1 MNQIVAEKKFI
12 QERLGINFA
21 NLSQSYLR
29 AETQLTTLSSYKFL
43 LQRSQN
49 PNALV
54 TERLLDLNDQ
64 FVISH
69 IGVFLKYI
77 ASDSPTTDQQI
88 AARLLTYVDANTITV
103 AAGLQA
109 QAIYN
114 GNLNFT
120 IDRKEFL
127 PNFPTRSFERVP
139 DTQTAANA
147 YFTASGQKL
156 VNASPNGLYGF
167 YPFEPVLIDGRQ
179 TLDISANLNAGTT
192 IDGASMTIYAVMEL
206 RGYLVVNAKS

>member
-21 NLSQSYLR
+21 SLSQAYLR
-29 AETQLTTLSSYKFL
+29 SETQLTTLSSYKFL

-54 TERLLDLNDQ
+54 TERLLDLNDK
-64 FVISH
+64 FVITH

-77 ASDSPTTDQQI
+77 ASDSPSTDNQI

-127 PNFPTRSFERVP
+127 PNFPARAFERVP

-147 YFTASGQKL
+147 FFTSSAQKL
-156 VNASPNGLYGF
+156 VNSSPNGLYGF

-179 TLDISANLNAGTT
+179 TLDISLNLNAGTT
-192 IDGASMTIYAVMEL
+192 IDGSSMTIYAVMEL
-206 RGYLVVNAKS
+206 RGYLVVNAQS

>member
-1 MNQIVAEKKFI
+1 MNQIVSEKKFI
-12 QERLGINFA
+12 QERLGIPFA
-21 NLSQSYLR
+21 SLSQAYLR
-29 AETQLTTLSSYKFL
+29 SETQLTTLSSYKFI

-64 FVISH
+64 FVITH
-69 IGVFLKYI
+69 LGMFLKYI

-109 QAIYN
+109 QALYN
-114 GNLNFT
+114 GNFNFT

-127 PNFPTRSFERVP
+127 PNFPARAFERVP

-147 YFTASGQKL
+147 FFTASGQKL
-156 VNASPNGLYGF
+156 VNGSPNGLYAF
-167 YPFEPVLIDGRQ
+167 FPFEPVLIDGRQ
-179 TLDISANLNAGTT
+179 TLDISVNLNAGTT
-192 IDGASMTIYAVMEL
+192 IDGSSMTIYGVLEC